1 MKKILATTAALASC
15 LLFTGVLSAQA
26 GILNASTV
34 FVNRLSIPPL
44 LDPVE
49 RNGVKVYDLTLRGGV
64 QEFLPGKK
72 AVTFGINGS
81 YLGPTLRLHN
91 GDQVRM
97 DVANMLGTDTT
108 IHWHG
113 MEIPAVMDGVY
124 QIIKPDTMWEPTWT
138 IRNQAATLWYHAHL
152 MGHTGEQVYK
162 GLAGLIIVDDANSE
176 SLRLPHR
183 YGVDDIPVIVQDKMF
198 DSDGQLHYE
207 PMNDNRAGPQGFL
220 GDTILVNGTYG
231 PYVEAP
237 RGWVRLRFLN
247 ASNARRFNIGFD
259 DGRAFFQIGSD
270 GGFLETPVKETR
282 LVVGPAS
289 RVEILVDT
297 TNGATVHLMSYA
309 VSDVEHASGAF
320 AKFIMKRLAQDKD
333 ENQVFSLLEIRPNAE
348 PGTADPL
355 PQRLNTILRPDVKLA
370 VRTRSFSMDRNSK
383 INGRKMT
390 VAVIDQVVNKDDV
403 EIWQLSN
410 NSPNF
415 HPFHVHNVQFLVVD
429 INGKQPDPSQQGWL
443 DTVLVYPGDHIRLLV
458 QFKYYSD
465 PHHPYMF
472 HCHILEHEDMGM
484 MGQFVV
490 VDRGTKPEEVSVDPA
505 YMAEYSNPMNMGKE
519 K

>member
-91 GDQVRM
+91 GDQVRI
-97 DVANMLGTDTT
+97 DVANKLGTDTT

-183 YGVDDIPVIVQDKMF
+183 YGVDEISVIV
-198 DSDGQLHYE
+198 S
-207 PMNDNRAGPQGFL
+207 R
-220 GDTILVNGTYG
+220 
-231 PYVEAP
+231 
-237 RGWVRLRFLN
+237 
-247 ASNARRFNIGFD
+247 
-259 DGRAFFQIGSD
+259 RAFLS
-270 GGFLETPVKETR
+270 
-282 LVVGPAS
+282 S
-289 RVEILVDT
+289 R
-297 TNGATVHLMSYA
+297 
-309 VSDVEHASGAF
+309 
-320 AKFIMKRLAQDKD
+320 
-333 ENQVFSLLEIRPNAE
+333 
-348 PGTADPL
+348 
-355 PQRLNTILRPDVKLA
+355 
-370 VRTRSFSMDRNSK
+370 
-383 INGRKMT
+383 
-390 VAVIDQVVNKDDV
+390 
-403 EIWQLSN
+403 
-410 NSPNF
+410 
-415 HPFHVHNVQFLVVD
+415 
-429 INGKQPDPSQQGWL
+429 
-443 DTVLVYPGDHIRLLV
+443 
-458 QFKYYSD
+458 
-465 PHHPYMF
+465 
-472 HCHILEHEDMGM
+472 
-484 MGQFVV
+484 
-490 VDRGTKPEEVSVDPA
+490 
-505 YMAEYSNPMNMGKE
+505 
-519 K
+519 